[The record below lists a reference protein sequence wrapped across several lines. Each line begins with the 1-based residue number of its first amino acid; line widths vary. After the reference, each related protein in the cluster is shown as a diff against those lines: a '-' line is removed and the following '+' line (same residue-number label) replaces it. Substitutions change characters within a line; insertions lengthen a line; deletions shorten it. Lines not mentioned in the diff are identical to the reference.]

1 MNQKKINRRKFL
13 VKSLECAAGLGVLVS
28 CDKRAPVEP
37 DVRLPSAPV
46 GLVNDYGVDNNGT
59 ITDVVLNWN
68 PNSLTDVTGASLT
81 TLNPNIQITGYN
93 LYRTLDPTPPN
104 VSAVQPINGASL
116 VTGTSFTDDSSFV
129 VGDSYYYWLEA
140 VDSDNNASPLSAAL
154 QVPIMA
160 AKPVYIAQNPNAVL
174 STGALV
180 QQEVNK
186 TVNAAV
192 MAVAQ
197 GITNATPASVGE
209 AYKSILGGVTAK
221 SMIGIKINTLAALQA
236 FSTQSSQLLNNGLCS
251 HIEVVTAIIQ
261 GLTTMVVDSGGTFP
275 INNIIVFDDRYWGS
289 DSSNPTQMLNAGYA
303 LTDGSGPNGT
313 FSSRVASVNYNTTL
327 HGIPVTEA
335 EPSSLLWAAGSFSIS
350 GIPTRLSSIIPA
362 LDYIINV
369 PVIKDHVDAGI
380 TFALKNFFGAIDH
393 QIPFHNGS
401 CNDAVPQVYQLVL
414 SQLASPAGRVTP
426 ILTIGD
432 GFLGAYHGGP
442 STPPSTNWFPAQVI
456 AGTDPVAIDAHVL
469 KMINVMRATQKNMP
483 PYSYTLKNLGAASHI
498 LTAAL
503 QYNLGSIAPN
513 PISVTVPV

>member
-37 DVRLPSAPV
+37 DLRLPSAPV
-46 GLVNDYGVDNNGT
+46 GLVNDYGVDNNGN

-68 PNSLTDVTGASLT
+68 PNTLTDVTGASLT

-93 LYRTLDPTPPN
+93 LYRTPDPTPPN
-104 VSAVQPINGASL
+104 VSSAQPINGASL
-116 VTGTSFTDDSSFV
+116 VTATSFTDDSSFV

-140 VDSDNNASPLSAAL
+140 VDSDNNVSPLSAPL

-180 QQEVNK
+180 QQEVND

-197 GITNATPASVGE
+197 GITKVQPQSVGE
-209 AYKSILGGVTAK
+209 AYESILGGVTAQSK
-221 SMIGIKINTLAALQA
+221 IGIKINTLAALLE
-236 FSTQSSQLLNNGLCS
+236 FSKTDLLSNGLCS
-251 HIEVVTAIIQ
+251 HIEVVTAIVQ
-261 GLTTMVVDSGGTFP
+261 GLKTMLGNTFP
-275 INNIIVFDDRYWGS
+275 ANNIIVFDDRYNG
-289 DSSNPTQMLNAGYA
+289 PAATVPMVQMINAGYS
-303 LTDGSGPNGT
+303 LQNDGVSY
-313 FSSRVASVNYNTTL
+313 RIASVNYNTTL
-327 HGIPVTEA
+327 NGIPATEA
-335 EPSSLLWAAGSFSIS
+335 EPSSFLWAAETFSIS

-369 PVIKDHVDAGI
+369 PVIKDHNDAGI

-393 QIPFHNGS
+393 QQPFHNGS

-432 GFLGAYHGGP
+432 GFLGAYNGGP
-442 STPPSTNWFPAQVI
+442 SIAPTPNWFPAQVI

-483 PYSYTLKNLGAASHI
+483 PYSYAPKNLGSASHI

-503 QYNLGSIAPN
+503 KYNLGSIAPN
-513 PISVTVPV
+513 PVPVTVTA